1 MTLLAPEMADSLLV
15 LKIMDK
21 VKPGVVDW
29 KKRVKLIPKTT
40 FDRIANANYAIE
52 LGKAAPFKF
61 SLVGIDGQDIVQ
73 GNLKLC
79 LALTWQLMR
88 FHVTSF
94 LSALEGGASDADI
107 LRWANAA
114 VAAKQG
120 QVDPPPPLASFKDK
134 GLSSG
139 LFLLALI
146 AAVEARAVDPA
157 LVTAGA
163 TAEEKALNAK
173 YAISCARKLG
183 CTVFCLWEDVT
194 EVNQKMMMVFVA
206 SLMAFASA
214 AKAAGK

>member
-1 MTLLAPEMADSLLV
+1 MQP
-15 LKIMDK
+15 
-21 VKPGVVDW
+21 
-29 KKRVKLIPKTT
+29 
-40 FDRIANANYAIE
+40 
-52 LGKAAPFKF
+52 
-61 SLVGIDGQDIVQ
+61 
-73 GNLKLC
+73 
-79 LALTWQLMR
+79 
-88 FHVTSF
+88 
-94 LSALEGGASDADI
+94 ADI
-107 LRWANAA
+107 KKLK
-114 VAAKQG
+114 VAELKDELTKLG
-120 QVDPPPPLASFKDK
+120 LPTSGKKDELAER
-134 GLSSG
+134 
-139 LFLLALI
+139 LI